1 MKTLI
6 ALLICFLV
14 SGPLMAQNSLTSEA
28 QRNVNISRKMIDDK
42 RNTQLAMF
50 MNFSK
55 EEKEKF
61 WPLYREY
68 RTAMAKVGDKRLAI
82 IVEYADN
89 VDNMTDPRA
98 KNLLDRSF
106 KVEKEVIQTKERYV
120 RKFRKILPDIKV
132 VRVMQ
137 LENRMDIAVD
147 MKVAEGIPL
156 MK

>member
-1 MKTLI
+1 MKTFI

-14 SGPLMAQNSLTSEA
+14 SSPLTAQNSLTSEA

-42 RNTQLAMF
+42 RNTQLAVF
-50 MNFSK
+50 MNFTS

-106 KVEKEVIQTKERYV
+106 KVEKEFIQTKERYV

>member
-1 MKTLI
+1 MKTLT

-14 SGPLMAQNSLTSEA
+14 SSPLMAQNSLTSEA

-42 RNTQLAMF
+42 RNTQLALF
-50 MNFSK
+50 MNFTQ

-98 KNLLDRSF
+98 KNLLDRSLN
-106 KVEKEVIQTKERYV
+106 VEKEFIQTKERYV

>member
-1 MKTLI
+1 MKTLS

-14 SGPLMAQNSLTSEA
+14 SSPLTAQTSLTSEA

-42 RNTQLAMF
+42 RNTQLAVF
-50 MNFSK
+50 MNFTS

-106 KVEKEVIQTKERYV
+106 KVEKEFIQTKERYV